1 MNKMDT
7 EVIATAAFK
16 LAISKTDLLS
26 PFVNEKDKEP
36 SWCYG
41 PQKLDNKITK

>member
-1 MNKMDT
+1 MDT

-26 PFVNEKDKEP
+26 PFVNEKDEEH
-36 SWCYG
+36 SWDG
-41 PQKLDNKITK
+41 IFIFILIREKQRKI